1 MERLKCYT
9 TEHDELV
16 LESARTGFEIR
27 CVDGSDLEEVKEMMH
42 VVAEYI
48 KEGTD
53 VIFE

>member
-1 MERLKCYT
+1 MFK
-9 TEHDELV
+9 LV
-16 LESARTGFEIR
+16 ITLSEPIEIARTGLEIR

-42 VVAEYI
+42 TIAEYI